1 MKINKVILA
10 DDHPIVR
17 EGIKLILQKNSIN
30 EVVFEASNGLEV
42 LDYLENDKAD
52 MIVMDLSMPKLNG
65 IFTTEQVKKKYP
77 SIKILILSRHD
88 AEQYILETVKAG
100 ADGYVLKR
108 SVSEEL
114 QIAISEISKG
124 NMYLSPSLSRPFV
137 NKLLSQYNPTREQKN
152 LTHRENEIYQLLAEG
167 NTTKEIAKLLFISP
181 ETVSTHRKRLMKKLN
196 VDSISQL
203 TKLAIQSGIIELD
216 SISNNKG

>member
-17 EGIKLILQKNSIN
+17 EGIKLILQKNSIT

-108 SVSEEL
+108 SASEEL
-114 QIAISEISKG
+114 QTAISEISKG

-167 NTTKEIAKLLFISP
+167 YTTKEIAKSLFIST
-181 ETVSTHRKRLMKKLN
+181 ETVSTHRKRVMKKLN
-196 VDSISQL
+196 VNSISQL
-203 TKLAIQSGIIELD
+203 TKLAIQSGIIELNIHTSHKD
-216 SISNNKG
+216 